1 MHGTGR
7 LLYEIISKLLS
18 FIVKSRTYRTVYAPV
33 RNGRV
38 FTDTRQ
44 RSGQCGRVRV
54 QLVTGHDS
62 VTREN
67 VFCIEYP
74 ATRLGSDIRYPSHTP
89 HTTFTSGVT
98 YPSSDASRYPHL
110 LYATR

>member
-38 FTDTRQ
+38 FTDTR
-44 RSGQCGRVRV
+44 RSAVASAAECAFSSSRG
-54 QLVTGHDS
+54 
-62 VTREN
+62 
-67 VFCIEYP
+67 
-74 ATRLGSDIRYPSHTP
+74 
-89 HTTFTSGVT
+89 TT
-98 YPSSDASRYPHL
+98 A
-110 LYATR
+110 